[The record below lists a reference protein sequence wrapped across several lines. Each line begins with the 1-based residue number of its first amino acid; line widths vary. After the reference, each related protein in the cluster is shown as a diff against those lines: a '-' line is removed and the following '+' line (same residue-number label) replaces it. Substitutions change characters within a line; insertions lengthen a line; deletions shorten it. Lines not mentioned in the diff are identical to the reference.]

1 MNDYGSK
8 SRGGAMLDYG
18 TSKRILMVEDT
29 ASVAALYKSYLNPL
43 GMAVEIA
50 KTGREALSLFRAE
63 QGYTLVLL
71 DLILPDLSGFEVLKE
86 IRQYQPDI
94 PVVIMTAHGSID
106 AAVEALRYGASDFLI
121 KPCKADLL
129 RVTVS
134 NALKPKS
141 KQDQKSPEGN
151 YYGFIG
157 QSVAMQAVYR
167 VIDSAA
173 PSKATVFI
181 TGESGTGKEIC
192 AEAVHAASSRANK
205 PFVAINC
212 AAIPKDLIESE
223 LFGHVKGAFTG
234 AAAEREGAAELAD
247 GGTLFLDELCEMNL
261 DLQSKL
267 LRFIQTGSFQKVG
280 SSKVKQVDVRFVC
293 ATNRDPWEEVMKGN
307 FREDLYYRLHV
318 IPLSLPPLRERGE
331 DVIEIA
337 KSFLLL
343 CAKEEGKDFQYFNDE
358 VIQRLS
364 HYDWPGNVRQLQN
377 IIRNIVVLHNGR
389 KVTENMLPP
398 PLDMI
403 SGAKLAFNTRRKLS
417 QPIEYLDNNAISLA
431 SFETNAETR
440 FSKLDIEP
448 LWLVEKRAIQFAIDV
463 CDGNIPQAA
472 GLLEVSP
479 STLYRKLHSWKE

>member
-1 MNDYGSK
+1 
-8 SRGGAMLDYG
+8 MLDYG
-18 TSKRILMVEDT
+18 ASKRILMVEDT

-43 GMAVEIA
+43 GVDVEIA
-50 KTGREALSLFRAE
+50 NTGEQALSLFRDQQRYA
-63 QGYTLVLL
+63 LVLL
-71 DLILPDLSGFEVLKE
+71 DLILPDLSGFQVLEE
-86 IRQYQPDI
+86 IRQHHPDI

-121 KPCKADLL
+121 KPCEADLL
-129 RVTVS
+129 RVTVN
-134 NALKPKS
+134 NALKPKN
-141 KQDQKSPEGN
+141 KNDQKKPEGN

-157 QSVAMQAVYR
+157 QSLAMQAVYR

-173 PSKATVFI
+173 PSRATVFI
-181 TGESGTGKEIC
+181 TGESGTGKEVC
-192 AEAVHAASSRANK
+192 AEAVHSASSRANK

-267 LRFIQTGSFQKVG
+267 LRFIQTGTFQKVG
-280 SSKVKQVDVRFVC
+280 SSKVKKVDVRFVC
-293 ATNRDPWEEVMKGN
+293 ATNRDPWAEVNKGN

-318 IPLSLPPLRERGE
+318 IPISLPPLRARGD

-337 KSFLLL
+337 KSLLRM
-343 CAKEEGKDFQYFNDE
+343 CAQEEGKDFQIFSEE
-358 VIQRLS
+358 VTSRFAQ
-364 HYDWPGNVRQLQN
+364 YDWPGNVRQLQN
-377 IIRNIVVLHNGR
+377 VIRNIVVLHNGHE
-389 KVTENMLPP
+389 VTENMLPP
-398 PLDMI
+398 PLNGI
-403 SGAKLAFNTRRKLS
+403 SGVKIASSTVKQLS
-417 QPIEYLDNNAISLA
+417 QPVEYLSKNPIP
-431 SFETNAETR
+431 FEPMMLSQESGKT
-440 FSKLDIEP
+440 KLDIEP
-448 LWLVEKRAIQFAIDV
+448 LWLVEKRAIQLAIDV

-479 STLYRKLHSWKE
+479 STIYRKLQSWKEV